1 MEEIYI
7 LLKITDKLE
16 QSYSIR
22 IFSDFSGRVIENE
35 TEEEIDFDNLN
46 QAKEILMNIIITLKT
61 N

>member
-35 TEEEIDFDNLN
+35 TEDEIDFDNLN
-46 QAKEILMNIIITLKT
+46 EAKEILMNIIITLKT

>member
-46 QAKEILMNIIITLKT
+46 EAKEILMNIIITLKT

>member
-46 QAKEILMNIIITLKT
+46 EAKEILMNIIIKLKT